1 METTTFAVPRDL
13 LAEGR
18 KTLSKSHTPALD
30 AEILLAHALGI
41 SREELFLNP
50 PSRMD
55 DSAVRLFGNFLER
68 RKNSEPVA
76 YITGKKD
83 FYKSVF
89 LVNGSVLIPRPETEL
104 LVETVLEMFGHEAV
118 RLLEVGAGSGCIPI
132 SMALERTRWRI
143 TAVDIS
149 SYAIETAMENGKRL
163 GVTNV
168 EFIQSDFFDSVEGL
182 FDVIV
187 SNPPYI
193 DEKERNFLMPDVR
206 DYEPPEALFAEN
218 GGLGA
223 IEKLLEESPRYLKTG
238 GTLLCEIGVGQKKI
252 LEERIDRG
260 IWKTVSFL
268 DDLAGHPR
276 LLIAGLE

>member
-1 METTTFAVPRDL
+1 M

-18 KTLSKSHTPALD
+18 KILSKSHTPALD

-41 SREELFLNP
+41 SREKLLLNA
-50 PSRMD
+50 PSRMG
-55 DSAVRLFGNFLER
+55 DSAVQLFKNFLER
-68 RKNSEPVA
+68 RKKSEPVA

-83 FYKSVF
+83 FYESTF
-89 LVNGSVLIPRPETEL
+89 RVNGSVLIPRPETEL
-104 LVETVLEMFGHEAV
+104 LVETVLDMFADEPM
-118 RLLEVGAGSGCIPI
+118 RLLDVGAGSGCIPI
-132 SMALERTRWRI
+132 SLALERPRWRI

-149 SYAIETAMENGKRL
+149 SYALETAMENGKML
-163 GVTNV
+163 DAANV
-168 EFIQSDFFDSVEGL
+168 EFIQSDFFDSVEGR

-193 DEKERNFLMPDVR
+193 DERERDFIMPDVR

-223 IEKLLEESPRYLKTG
+223 IEKLLEESPRYLNPG
-238 GTLLCEIGVGQKKI
+238 GAFLCEIGAGQK
-252 LEERIDRG
+252 EAVRGMIDSR

-276 LLIAGLE
+276 LLIAGLK